1 MCHVEK
7 RWLAAIQ
14 PWFSSVVAGMLVAL
28 LGLSWT
34 AAQAQRVERSGKAVV
49 DAACASCHARAD
61 KGAPRIGD
69 HKAWAARAS
78 QGLSV
83 LTATALKGIRN
94 MPAHGGS
101 PGLSD
106 IEIERAITY
115 MVNRSGGHWVEPM
128 GGAGPAVVRSGQQLV
143 QAQCAKCHQDGLNGA
158 PRIGDRAAW
167 APRLAKGLQAVV
179 RTAVNG
185 HGGMPA
191 RGGLA
196 TATDAEIQG
205 AIVYMFNFGVPAPPP
220 PQPVA
225 AADPYHKVVDG
236 IEVYLGVVRA
246 EAAPAGAGG
255 QDVPRGK
262 GYFHLNVSLFDA
274 ASKAAITDAKVK
286 VEVSDPTSM
295 EARVLAPLASG
306 GVVSYG
312 GYFRMRGPDR
322 YVINAQIERPGAGR
336 VSEARFEYRVW

>member
-1 MCHVEK
+1 MCHVAK
-7 RWLAAIQ
+7 RWPAAIQ
-14 PWFSSVVAGMLVAL
+14 QWLSSVVAGMLVAL
-28 LGLSWT
+28 LALCSP
-34 AAQAQRVERSGKAVV
+34 AVDAQRAERSGKAVV
-49 DAACASCHARAD
+49 DAACASCHARGD

-69 HKAWAARAS
+69 SKAWAARAS

-83 LTATALKGIRN
+83 LSATALKGIRN

-115 MVNRSGGHWVEPM
+115 MVNRSGGHWVEPL

-143 QAQCAKCHQDGLNGA
+143 QQQCAQCHQDGLNGA

-167 APRLAKGLQAVV
+167 TPRLAKGLQAVV

-205 AIVYMFNFGVPAPPP
+205 AIVYMFNFGVPEPPP
-220 PQPVA
+220 PQSVA
-225 AADPYHKVVDG
+225 PADPYHKVVDG
-236 IEVYLGVVRA
+236 IEVYLGIVRA
-246 EAAPAGAGG
+246 GAAAAGAGK
-255 QDVPRGK
+255 QDVPRGS

-274 ASKAAITDAKVK
+274 ASKAAIADAKVK
-286 VEVSDPTSM
+286 VVVSDPTSM
-295 EARVLAPLASG
+295 ESKTLVAAASG

-312 GYFRMRGPDR
+312 GYFRMRGPDP
-322 YVINAQIERPGAGR
+322 YTISAQIERPGTGR
-336 VSEARFEYRVW
+336 VSEATFAYKVW